1 MISVLLASPVAFSPQ
16 LSLAARE
23 QHMVS
28 PCLRASLLTLQQREP
43 PKSFAQQQ
51 ADKAAAEAALE
62 AANAKLEELNKVEKL
77 APKSWADL
85 GVPPEPEPENPL
97 SGALSIAPLV
107 LGALSVGLFLLNN
120 LGTFGEGPDLDAL
133 VEEWSRTDNYGS
145 AASSVKET
153 VEAVTETIN
162 AVSEA
167 AE

>member
-1 MISVLLASPVAFSPQ
+1 MISCVRNCFLHRVHRHANKSVIIAWQAEAKGRGKLGCLSYDYDFRPPRLTCGIQSTTFAVAR
-16 LSLAARE
+16 RE

-85 GVPPEPEPENPL
+85 GVPRARARKP
-97 SGALSIAPLV
+97 AV
-107 LGALSVGLFLLNN
+107 
-120 LGTFGEGPDLDAL
+120 
-133 VEEWSRTDNYGS
+133 WST
-145 AASSVKET
+145 
-153 VEAVTETIN
+153 
-162 AVSEA
+162 
-167 AE
+167 